1 MSRGLTAASRSGLVL
16 FLADTGVTLRRKA
29 TTQNLPALRAF
40 PCSLFSP
47 WQHPVLLS
55 FSGVLGFPLYM
66 RQWWEVRAV
75 LGCLCKPPCCL
86 LLGPAPCWVHPK
98 GQLLWQSSAPNI
110 YLLSPFLDGIALV
123 GGDKATAVCP
133 FLG

>member
-1 MSRGLTAASRSGLVL
+1 MSRRLTAASRSGLVL

-55 FSGVLGFPLYM
+55 FSRGAGVSPLHEAMVGGEGSFEVSLQTPVLFASGPSPMLGAS
-66 RQWWEVRAV
+66 Q
-75 LGCLCKPPCCL
+75 G
-86 LLGPAPCWVHPK
+86 
-98 GQLLWQSSAPNI
+98 
-110 YLLSPFLDGIALV
+110 GIAL
-123 GGDKATAVCP
+123 AELWP
-133 FLG
+133 HHLSPLPHP